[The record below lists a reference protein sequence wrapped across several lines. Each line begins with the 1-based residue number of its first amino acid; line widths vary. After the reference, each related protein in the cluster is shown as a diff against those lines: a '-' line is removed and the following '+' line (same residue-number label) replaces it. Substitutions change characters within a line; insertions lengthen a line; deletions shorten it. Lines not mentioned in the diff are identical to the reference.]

1 MLRYIQDW
9 DYAARENLFE
19 NPKYFI
25 LPEEK
30 AGNVKMQI
38 ISSGPDSEL
47 QSIRDNYLRL
57 IHKAKKSIYI
67 QTPYFIPDESI
78 QTALL
83 MATMSGVEVNLM
95 FPCKP
100 DHPFVYWATLSYVGE
115 LIMAGANCYTYDNGF
130 LHAKDCLLMEERAA
144 TEQRTW
150 ISGVS
155 HSTLRS
161 MP

>member
-1 MLRYIQDW
+1 MQRE
-9 DYAARENLFE
+9 ENLFE

-95 FPCKP
+95 FPVQAGPSICVLGDTFLCRRA
-100 DHPFVYWATLSYVGE
+100 DHGRGKL
-115 LIMAGANCYTYDNGF
+115 
-130 LHAKDCLLMEERAA
+130 LHL
-144 TEQRTW
+144 
-150 ISGVS
+150 
-155 HSTLRS
+155 
-161 MP
+161 